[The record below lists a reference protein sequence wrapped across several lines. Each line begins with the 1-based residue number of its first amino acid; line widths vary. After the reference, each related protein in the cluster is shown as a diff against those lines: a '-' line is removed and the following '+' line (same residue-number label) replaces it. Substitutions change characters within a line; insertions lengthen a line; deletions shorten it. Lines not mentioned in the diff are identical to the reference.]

1 MQGQEMTKELLE
13 QQKQTFAPWMAQLKQ
28 TLPEDQYDL
37 VDRVLEFAACAHHG
51 QFRKSGE
58 PYITHPCAVAKI
70 LIDYGMDYETIAAA
84 LLHDVVEDTE
94 MSREDIT
101 QRFGAV
107 VAHLVDGVTKL
118 DKINMVSRQ
127 ERQAESL
134 RKMLMAMVKD
144 VRVIIIKLADRL
156 HNMRTLYAL
165 NEEKRRRIAQETLD
179 IYAPIAHRLGIYAIR
194 SELEDLALKYL
205 EPEKYEYIVSEVA
218 KLRPRQADFL
228 QKQMDFFKTQLTE
241 MGIECEIEGRE
252 KHVYSIYKKMVNQGR
267 EPNEIMT

>member
-1 MQGQEMTKELLE
+1 MTKELLE
-13 QQKQTFAPWMAQLKQ
+13 QQKQTFAPWMVQLKQ

-144 VRVIIIKLADRL
+144 VRV
-156 HNMRTLYAL
+156 LYGAGAVGRAYY
-165 NEEKRRRIAQETLD
+165 EEVQK
-179 IYAPIAHRLGIYAIR
+179 
-194 SELEDLALKYL
+194 SKYC
-205 EPEKYEYIVSEVA
+205 EV
-218 KLRPRQADFL
+218 
-228 QKQMDFFKTQLTE
+228 
-241 MGIECEIEGRE
+241 I
-252 KHVYSIYKKMVNQGR
+252 
-267 EPNEIMT
+267 